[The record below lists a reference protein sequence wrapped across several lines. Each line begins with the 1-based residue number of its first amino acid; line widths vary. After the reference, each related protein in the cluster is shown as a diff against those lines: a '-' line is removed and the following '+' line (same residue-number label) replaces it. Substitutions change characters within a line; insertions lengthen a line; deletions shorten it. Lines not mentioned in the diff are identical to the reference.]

1 MRKIKKVSVLSD
13 SEDEVIVINDKKD
26 STQSKASKKNESEK
40 PRTAIAPNEL
50 FGKKPITR
58 IEETKVSRKLQKV
71 VNII

>member
-1 MRKIKKVSVLSD
+1 MRKTKKVSVLSD
-13 SEDEVIVINDKKD
+13 SEDEVIKDDEKD
-26 STQSKASKKNESEK
+26 STQSKASKKKESEK